1 MSLASVFSTGT
12 FSSPLLFAKECVPD
26 STDQSLVFFPR
37 FLAGDSAEVPLCTSP
52 GGACG
57 GVPEGTSS
65 ASGPPSVLGGASSVL
80 LGGTSPDLGGA
91 LIGSVRG
98 DWPASA
104 SGVAPSALGSV
115 PGRPPGGS
123 SPGETSGSDPSVAAT
138 PGVKSS
144 VAGTPG
150 VVPSLPGGG
159 SVDGGRS
166 GSESSVA
173 ATPGAVPS
181 VAAASKA
188 VPFVCAAVG
197 VRRASSN
204 LASSARA
211 LSSSLTLRK
220 KAASS

>member
-104 SGVAPSALGSV
+104 PGVAPSVLGSV

-123 SPGETSGSDPSVAAT
+123 GPGETSGSDPSVAAT

-150 VVPSLPGGG
+150 SCLPY
-159 SVDGGRS
+159 R
-166 GSESSVA
+166 
-173 ATPGAVPS
+173 
-181 VAAASKA
+181 AAA
-188 VPFVCAAVG
+188 PLTVG
-197 VRRASSN
+197 DR
-204 LASSARA
+204 
-211 LSSSLTLRK
+211 
-220 KAASS
+220 